1 MNRSKHVSKENLLKL
16 IHGPEESFDSRV
28 IGEHVHNCIECRK
41 ELDALTAQ
49 SAIWNKAPT
58 LLKSAARNSW
68 DEIPGKTDSNFN
80 GQPHGDSRS
89 DEESNWHFPI
99 NELLDRPKHPEMLG
113 RVGKYDI
120 EREIGRGGMGVVLK
134 AHDAELN
141 RPVAIKI
148 LSPHLASHGT
158 ARKRFAQEAIAAA
171 GILHPNVIAVYG
183 VSNEGKTPYIV
194 MPLIDGPSL
203 QSLVDQNGPLS
214 EIEIVRA
221 AVQISS
227 GLAAAHAQ
235 GLIHRDIK
243 PANIL
248 TEGGVQRVIITD
260 FGLARAEDDAS
271 LTRTGWL
278 MGTPNYMSPEQ
289 TRGQR
294 ADGRSDLFSLGSLVY
309 FLATGR
315 LPFRAE
321 TPLGVLHRIQNDK
334 PTPVRQ
340 VNPQISKTLSEVIE
354 FLLEKTPEARF
365 QTATEVHELLEK
377 HLAYLRQPDISKP
390 PRVPTA
396 RSSRPV
402 NQKRIAGGLLLAASM
417 GIAAFGYSGLIP
429 IPFQDVDPS
438 NPTPEILASGTVQDP
453 APTPKASDKELDS
466 SKARQTQVAQPP
478 KPEAESNHV
487 GAELYAEGERLC
499 DQKRYAESLAAFEKA
514 VEHNFCQA
522 KSNYN
527 IACILART
535 EQPDPAFEALSR
547 AIELG
552 YVDEDH
558 YRTDKDLDSLRTDPR
573 FENAISRIKELSK
586 SDKVLSKAKSE
597 ANRGRYAAAET
608 LCREA
613 LEINPA
619 NEDAATNLGY
629 AIHLQGRIDE
639 AFPWHERAA
648 KTIKFKAIGNY
659 NLACCHAI
667 KGESEKAFE
676 YLNTAI
682 ESRLSDHLCIED
694 VENDADLK
702 SLLSDPRFKASIEA
716 MTQYELNLKEIFDL
730 NLIKDYDSAGL
741 TPKEHLAWIEE
752 VFRCGSFWSIA
763 VQAWIWTSIR
773 Y

>member
-1 MNRSKHVSKENLLKL
+1 MNQSKHVSREELLKI
-16 IHGPEESFDSRV
+16 IHGHDESDDLRD
-28 IGEHVHNCIECRK
+28 IGEHVHNCADCLK
-41 ELDALTAQ
+41 ELEALTAQ
-49 SAIWNKAPT
+49 SAIWNKVPT
-58 LLKSAARNSW
+58 LLRSAARNSW
-68 DEIPGKTDSNFN
+68 DATHEMNSNDLE
-80 GQPHGDSRS
+80 QPHCDSRFD
-89 DEESNWHFPI
+89 DETNGHYPI
-99 NELLDRPKHPEMLG
+99 KELLDRPKHPELLG
-113 RVGKYDI
+113 RIGKYDI

-148 LSPHLASHGT
+148 LAPHLASHGT

-183 VSNEGKTPYIV
+183 VSNDGKTPYIV

-203 QSLVDQNGPLS
+203 QTLVEQNGPLS

-227 GLAAAHAQ
+227 GLTAAHAQ

-248 TEGGVQRVIITD
+248 TEGGVHRVIITD

-294 ADGRSDLFSLGSLVY
+294 ADGRSDLFSLGSLMY

-321 TPLGVLHRIQNDK
+321 TPLGVLHRIQNDE

-354 FLLEKTPEARF
+354 LLLKKSPEARF
-365 QTATEVHELLEK
+365 QTANEAHELLETY
-377 HLAYLRQPDISKP
+377 LAYLRQPDISKP
-390 PRVPTA
+390 PRVPKA
-396 RSSRPV
+396 LSARPV
-402 NQKRIAGGLLLAASM
+402 NKRWIAVGLLLVASI
-417 GIAAFGYSGLIP
+417 GIATFGYSGLIP
-429 IPFQDVDPS
+429 ISFQNVDQTNLTSEMLTGSAVQYPS
-438 NPTPEILASGTVQDP
+438 SIANTSQNEISEALKQDEVDSRQAPKIEAVQS
-453 APTPKASDKELDS
+453 AKH
-466 SKARQTQVAQPP
+466 Q
-478 KPEAESNHV
+478 AESGLV
-487 GAELYAEGERLC
+487 GAEFFAEGDRLY
-499 DQKRYAESLAAFEKA
+499 DEKRYAESLTAFQKA
-514 VEHNFCQA
+514 VEHNFHPA

-535 EQPDPAFEALSR
+535 EQAAPAFEALYR

-552 YVDEDH
+552 YVDENH
-558 YRTDKDLDSLRTDPR
+558 YRTDEDLESLRKDPR
-573 FENAISRIKELSK
+573 FEKAISRIKEWNK
-586 SDKVLSKAKSE
+586 SDKLLSE
-597 ANRGRYAAAET
+597 AKKEANQGRYAAAEA

-613 LEINPA
+613 LKINPA
-619 NEDAATNLGY
+619 NEDAAINLGY
-629 AIHLQGRIDE
+629 AIHLQGRFDE
-639 AFPWHERAA
+639 AYPWHERAA
-648 KTIKFKAIGNY
+648 KTVDFKAIGNY

-667 KGESEKAFE
+667 KGETEKAFE
-676 YLNTAI
+676 YLTTAV

-694 VENDADLK
+694 IENDADLK
-702 SLLSDPRFKASIEA
+702 SLRSDPRFKAAIEA
-716 MTQYELNLKEIFDL
+716 MTQCEPDSNEIFDR
-730 NLIKDYDSAGL
+730 NLFKDYDSAGL
-741 TPKEHLAWIEE
+741 TLKKHLAWT
-752 VFRCGSFWSIA
+752 RRG
-763 VQAWIWTSIR
+763 Q
-773 Y
+773 